1 VYNKNALG
9 WVRGVA
15 TAVDRKG
22 HRMNQHARWDILSG
36 VGLTALGV
44 AAGRAIE
51 THRHEALV
59 RDPYAEAFVH
69 AARPPVPMPTRLLD
83 TAEDLTIPWASMATY
98 LGVRSRFF
106 DEFFTGTSAAGVA
119 QVVLL
124 AAGLDTRAFRLD
136 WSPGTTVYELDV
148 PKVLQFKDQV
158 LTEQGAQARCQ
169 RRTVAVDLR
178 EDWPSALQQAGFN
191 PQRPTAWLAEG
202 LLVYLSDDTKGMLF
216 ARMQDLSAAGSQ
228 IAVEHHDGDL
238 TARLRDPLFQNMA
251 DQFGFDPAELWPAN
265 QHFYPAQWLGAY
277 GWTVSTSRAVA
288 VAERYRRPFDEMTL
302 LRPMRSNLLITAR
315 ADR

>member
-1 VYNKNALG
+1 
-9 WVRGVA
+9 
-15 TAVDRKG
+15 
-22 HRMNQHARWDILSG
+22 MNQHARWDILSG

-69 AARPPVPMPTRLLD
+69 AARPPVPMPTRLD
-83 TAEDLTIPWASMATY
+83 ATEEVTIPWESMATY

-124 AAGLDTRAFRLD
+124 AAGLDTRAYRLD
-136 WSPGTTVYELDV
+136 WSPGTTVYELDA
-148 PKVLQFKDQV
+148 PKVLQFKDRV
-158 LTEQGAQARCQ
+158 LTQQGAQAHCQ

-178 EDWPSALQQAGFN
+178 EDWPAALQQAGFD
-191 PQRPTAWLAEG
+191 PRRSTAWLAEG
-202 LLVYLSDDTKGMLF
+202 LLSYLSDETKDNLF
-216 ARMQDLSAAGSQ
+216 TRVQNLSAAGSQ
-228 IAVEHHDGDL
+228 IAVEYHDGDL
-238 TARLRDPLFQNMA
+238 TARLRDPHFQNMA

-265 QHFYPAQWLGAY
+265 QHFDPAQWLDDH
-277 GWTVSTSRAVA
+277 GWTVSTSRALA
-288 VAERYRRPFDEMTL
+288 VAEQYRRPLDEMT
-302 LRPMRSNLLITAR
+302 LRPMRSSLLITAR